1 MENMAL
7 QTMEILRKLEDFPD
21 FFEILQTNE
30 KLKKTVRRI
39 EEDWIE
45 RSKPNKIDFLTNIVR
60 KEEPHILKE
69 RTKMIENRLFKSFD
83 EKYIRKIDVSLIKT
97 QNKEHLR
104 KMINSNYSLVK
115 PLKLIKNQL
124 NSNKNSLFFID
135 FLNKKVKNVLNLA
148 EKNVYKLEFIERTM
162 DFFND
167 YKEKSY
173 KYLLLKVLMHEDYVL
188 KNFIYESQCFL
199 VKYQNFQFFLYK
211 IAEIRFYR
219 SLQDFKNSGFF
230 IIIENLLFK
239 NRFSQF
245 LNEIDGILME
255 NHDDFIHKSKSKFY
269 FYL

>member
-1 MENMAL
+1 MLSYDSKNLYVLDLKSKSLLSHLPIEPSVWVIAGLNATLKKKKSLQNQKLFLLKHENGELKLEYGKNISIIGLFEMAIIKKNLPEIFKLLMENVAL

-104 KMINSNYSLVK
+104 KMI
-115 PLKLIKNQL
+115 
-124 NSNKNSLFFID
+124 
-135 FLNKKVKNVLNLA
+135 
-148 EKNVYKLEFIERTM
+148 
-162 DFFND
+162 
-167 YKEKSY
+167 
-173 KYLLLKVLMHEDYVL
+173 
-188 KNFIYESQCFL
+188 
-199 VKYQNFQFFLYK
+199 
-211 IAEIRFYR
+211 
-219 SLQDFKNSGFF
+219 
-230 IIIENLLFK
+230 
-239 NRFSQF
+239 
-245 LNEIDGILME
+245 
-255 NHDDFIHKSKSKFY
+255 
-269 FYL
+269 